1 MSYADEVFVRNSKR
15 ILKEGS
21 SDIGLEVRPHWPDG
35 TPAHAKMIFNQADT
49 YFMQQGESVPVMTL
63 RPLNFKACVDE
74 ILWIYQKTSNNVHD
88 LNSHIWDAWADEGG
102 RIGTAYGYQIGRTHR
117 HHKLIDSDDLSDY
130 PSAYVLN
137 DDENWVHMN
146 QIDAVIYDLRNHP
159 TNRGIITN
167 MFNHKDLFA
176 MRLRPC
182 AYSLT
187 FNVQHCP
194 DGTRYLHTLL
204 NQRSQDMLTANG
216 WNVTQY
222 AVLTQMIAQV
232 CGLKARS
239 LTHMVANMHIYDRH
253 EGIVQELIDTYDR
266 GESQTTPKFWINP
279 EIKSFKD
286 FTVDDVKL
294 IDYETC
300 PFDHKIDVAI

>member
-1 MSYADEVFVRNSKR
+1 MSYTDEVFVRNSKR
-15 ILKEGS
+15 ILSEGS
-21 SDIGLEVRPHWPDG
+21 SDEGLEVRPHWPDG
-35 TPAHAKMIFNQADT
+35 TPAHTKMIFNQADT

-63 RPLNFKACVDE
+63 RQLNFRACVDE

-88 LNSHIWDAWADEGG
+88 LNSHIWDAWADEEGS
-102 RIGTAYGYQIGRTHR
+102 IGSAYGFQIRKEFR
-117 HHKLIDSDDLSDY
+117 HHKAIEGEDLSDY
-130 PSAYVLN
+130 PSAIT
-137 DDENWVHMN
+137 DDEWNWVWMN
-146 QIDAVIYDLRNHP
+146 QIDAAIYDLRNHP
-159 TNRGIITN
+159 TDRGIITN
-167 MFNHKDLFA
+167 MFNHFDLA
-176 MRLRPC
+176 DMNLRPC
-182 AYSLT
+182 AYSMT

-194 DGTRYLHTLL
+194 DGTRYLHALL

-253 EGIVQELIDTYDR
+253 EDIVREMIETYER
-266 GESQTTPKFWINP
+266 GESQTTPRFWINP

-294 IDYETC
+294 IDYEAC
-300 PFDHKIDVAI
+300 PFEHKIEVAI